1 MIQGRAALK
10 THFQTG
16 DRPTQTQFENFLD
29 SYVHMTEVNHGTVTI
44 SGTISATTGS
54 FAYLDITGTTAFNS
68 ITVGG
73 GFGNTGLTID
83 TDGKLETNS
92 SITSDTFIKAGTSFI
107 IGSANI
113 NEAEIT
119 VLDNVTPGVAQ
130 AGKVLVLDGDKNIAT
145 INSLTAISGSF
156 SMLSGSSGYIKNVDI
171 DNSAIGF
178 GGASSAS
185 FTTIQAVGNISS
197 SGGTLFAKHGYFANN
212 VAFGTPAGV
221 IISGSSGNI
230 TASGN
235 ISASGTGSFGAIDV
249 LDFGDIS
256 ASGDLIIHNI
266 TASGEISASGML
278 YANGADFG
286 DANIDNVG
294 SISLDQVLPD
304 TGSSLQIGADDQS
317 TMVNISGHLFAQA
330 SVTASGNISA
340 SGGNNIIGNDVI
352 IGEDCDS
359 SLQIKANVTASC
371 NISASGT
378 GSFGYIMGDGSGLTN
393 ISSDEHHG
401 NQPTITGSIT
411 VNYNS
416 NQTLVTNN
424 TGEFTIPIDS
434 NYTVQQG
441 AQIDLQYTPLAERLF
456 RYDVDTGTFIPY
468 AQANIDS
475 ETTMMKGF
483 GAGTAGVG
491 NDVTIRHNAT
501 VPENFVSILHT
512 TTNVTQSEDPNNNP
526 ITTDPHSITIQ
537 DQSTYTIKAGA
548 DVTVDGV
555 HHGVVRKDIAL
566 LGHIG
571 IGDTQAI
578 GPSGSDSF
586 NDQYNN
592 LYPSASTHLHISASS
607 PIVKIEDSTN
617 TCSGLLTIE
626 GNIEAL
632 CGTGSFGH
640 LVASGISAN
649 LIINGN
655 QTSTTESV
663 EIPHNFNNTIVTNNT
678 GDFTVNADYTVRAGA
693 QVDLQYTP
701 IAERLYRYDVD
712 TGDYIPYAQANIDS
726 ETTLIKGFGAGT
738 AGVGNDST
746 VRHNATVPENFTAI
760 LHTTTNVTQSEDPNN
775 NPMTTDP
782 HSITIQ
788 NNSTYTI
795 KSGADV
801 TVDGVHHGVVRK
813 DIALFQTLGIG
824 DTQAIGPSGSNHF
837 NDQYNNIYPSA
848 SAHLHISASNPLIK
862 VEASS
867 GTGLLDIDGNISAS
881 GGTVTAL
888 SGSFSELSGMS
899 PLTVNGETIF
909 TGPITASGDVSSSGN
924 INVNQINSR
933 GERVAYYDGQQML
946 LGSNSIN
953 TSIVGAS
960 IFLGP
965 VLGAITA
972 SGEISSS
979 SDITGVT
986 GSFEGGLV
994 LTSPNGTKYR
1004 FTTNDSGHLSLTG
1017 SAV

>member
-1 MIQGRAALK
+1 MSIQGRATLK

-54 FAYLDITGTTAFNS
+54 FAYLDITGTTAFDS

-73 GFGNTGLTID
+73 GYGNTGLTID
-83 TDGKLETNS
+83 ADGKLTTNAQ
-92 SITSDTFIKAGTSFI
+92 ILSDTSIKAGTSFI
-107 IGSANI
+107 IGNANI
-113 NEAEIT
+113 NEAEFI

-130 AGKVLVLDGDKNIAT
+130 AEKALVLDGDKNIAT
-145 INSLTAISGSF
+145 INSLTSTSGSF
-156 SMLSGSSGYIKNVDI
+156 SMLSGSSGYIKNINI
-171 DNSAIGF
+171 DNSTIGF
-178 GGASSAS
+178 AGPSSAS
-185 FTTIQAVGNISS
+185 FTHITASGDISS

-212 VAFGTPAGV
+212 VRFGQATV

-235 ISASGTGSFGAIDV
+235 ISASGTGSFGTLDV

-304 TGSSLQIGADDQS
+304 QAQSLQIGANDQS

-359 SLQIKANVTASC
+359 SLQIRANVTASC

-393 ISSDEHHG
+393 LGSDEHHG
-401 NQPTITGSIT
+401 NTPALTGSIT
-411 VNYNS
+411 VNYHS

-424 TGEFTIPIDS
+424 TGEFTITNGAD
-434 NYTVQQG
+434 YTIQEG

-456 RYDVDTGTFIPY
+456 RYNVDSGDFIPY

-475 ETTMMKGF
+475 ETTLMKGF

-501 VPENFVSILHT
+501 VPENFVTILHT

-526 ITTDPHSITIQ
+526 ISTDPHSITIQ

-566 LGHIG
+566 VGRIG

-578 GPSGSDSF
+578 GPSGSNSF

-592 LYPSASTHLHISASS
+592 IYPSASAHLHISASS
-607 PIVKIEDSTN
+607 PIVKIEDSTD

-626 GNIEAL
+626 GSIEAL

-663 EIPHNFNNTIVTNNT
+663 EIPQNFNNTIVTNNT
-678 GDFTVNADYTVRAGA
+678 GDFTINADYTVRAGA

-726 ETTLIKGFGAGT
+726 ETTLMKGFGAGT

-746 VRHNATVPENFTAI
+746 IRHNATVPENFTAI

-775 NPMTTDP
+775 NPITTDP

-795 KSGADV
+795 KSGADI

-824 DTQAIGPSGSNHF
+824 DTQAIGPSGSNSF

-867 GTGLLDIDGNISAS
+867 GAGLLDMQGSISAS
-881 GGTVTAL
+881 L
-888 SGSFSELSGMS
+888 D
-899 PLTVNGETIF
+899 VN
-909 TGPITASGDVSSSGN
+909 
-924 INVNQINSR
+924 
-933 GERVAYYDGQQML
+933 
-946 LGSNSIN
+946 
-953 TSIVGAS
+953 
-960 IFLGP
+960 
-965 VLGAITA
+965 VLG
-972 SGEISSS
+972 
-979 SDITGVT
+979 T
-986 GSFEGGLV
+986 GSFNGGIV
-994 LTSPNGTKYR
+994 LTAPNGTQYR
-1004 FTTNDSGHLSLTG
+1004 VTVDNSGNLTTSP
-1017 SAV
+1017 A

>member
-1 MIQGRAALK
+1 MIQGRATLK

-54 FAYLDITGTTAFNS
+54 FAYLDITGTTAFDS

-83 TDGKLETNS
+83 TDGKLETNA
-92 SITSDTFIKAGTSFI
+92 SIFADTFIKAGTSFI
-107 IGSANI
+107 IGNANI
-113 NEAEIT
+113 NEAEFI

-185 FTTIQAVGNISS
+185 FTTIQTVGNISA
-197 SGGTLFAKHGYFANN
+197 SGGTLIAKHGYFANN

-235 ISASGTGSFGAIDV
+235 ISASGTGSFGTLDV

-256 ASGDLIIHNI
+256 ASGDLIVHNI

-304 TGSSLQIGADDQS
+304 QAQSLQIGADDQS

-340 SGGNNIIGNDVI
+340 SGGTNIIGNDVI

-424 TGEFTIPIDS
+424 TGEFTIPADS

-566 LGHIG
+566 FKTMG

-663 EIPHNFNNTIVTNNT
+663 EIPQNFNNTIVTNNT

-867 GTGLLDIDGNISAS
+867 GTGLLDMQGSISAS
-881 GGTVTAL
+881 TD
-888 SGSFSELSGMS
+888 
-899 PLTVNGETIF
+899 VNI
-909 TGPITASGDVSSSGN
+909 
-924 INVNQINSR
+924 
-933 GERVAYYDGQQML
+933 
-946 LGSNSIN
+946 LG
-953 TSIVGAS
+953 
-960 IFLGP
+960 
-965 VLGAITA
+965 
-972 SGEISSS
+972 
-979 SDITGVT
+979 T
-986 GSFEGGLV
+986 GSFDGGII
-994 LTSPNGTKYR
+994 LTAPNGDKYR
-1004 FTTNDSGHLSLTG
+1004 LTVDNSGNLTTSS
-1017 SAV
+1017 V

>member
-1 MIQGRAALK
+1 MSIQGRATLK

-54 FAYLDITGTTAFNS
+54 FAYLDITGTTAFDS

-73 GFGNTGLTID
+73 GYGNTGLTID
-83 TDGKLETNS
+83 ADGKLTTNAQ
-92 SITSDTFIKAGTSFI
+92 ILSDTSIKAGTSFI
-107 IGSANI
+107 IGNANI
-113 NEAEIT
+113 NEAEFI

-130 AGKVLVLDGDKNIAT
+130 AEKALVLDGDKNIAT
-145 INSLTAISGSF
+145 INSLTSTSGSF
-156 SMLSGSSGYIKNVDI
+156 SMLSGSSGYIKNINI
-171 DNSAIGF
+171 DNSTIGF
-178 GGASSAS
+178 AGPSSAS
-185 FTTIQAVGNISS
+185 FTHITASGDISS

-212 VAFGTPAGV
+212 VRFGQATV

-235 ISASGTGSFGAIDV
+235 ISASGTGSFGTLDV

-256 ASGDLIIHNI
+256 VSGDLIIHNI

-304 TGSSLQIGADDQS
+304 QAQSLQIGANDQS

-359 SLQIKANVTASC
+359 SLQIRANVTASC

-393 ISSDEHHG
+393 LGSDEHHG
-401 NQPTITGSIT
+401 NTPALTGSIT
-411 VNYNS
+411 VNYHS

-424 TGEFTIPIDS
+424 TGEFTITNGAD
-434 NYTVQQG
+434 YTIQEG

-456 RYDVDTGTFIPY
+456 RYNVDSGDFIPY

-475 ETTMMKGF
+475 ETTLMKGF

-501 VPENFVSILHT
+501 VPENFVTILHT

-526 ITTDPHSITIQ
+526 ISTDPHSITIQ

-566 LGHIG
+566 VGRIG

-578 GPSGSDSF
+578 GPSGSNSF

-592 LYPSASTHLHISASS
+592 IYPSASAHLHISASS
-607 PIVKIEDSTN
+607 PIVKIEDSTD

-626 GNIEAL
+626 GSIEAL

-663 EIPHNFNNTIVTNNT
+663 EIPQNFNNTIVTNNT
-678 GDFTVNADYTVRAGA
+678 GDFTINADYTVRAGA

-726 ETTLIKGFGAGT
+726 ETTLMKGFGAGT

-746 VRHNATVPENFTAI
+746 IRHNATVPENFTAI

-775 NPMTTDP
+775 NPITTDP

-795 KSGADV
+795 KSGADI

-824 DTQAIGPSGSNHF
+824 DTQAIGPSGSNSF

-867 GTGLLDIDGNISAS
+867 GAGLLDMQGSISAS
-881 GGTVTAL
+881 L
-888 SGSFSELSGMS
+888 D
-899 PLTVNGETIF
+899 VN
-909 TGPITASGDVSSSGN
+909 
-924 INVNQINSR
+924 
-933 GERVAYYDGQQML
+933 
-946 LGSNSIN
+946 
-953 TSIVGAS
+953 
-960 IFLGP
+960 
-965 VLGAITA
+965 VLG
-972 SGEISSS
+972 
-979 SDITGVT
+979 T
-986 GSFEGGLV
+986 GSFNGGIV
-994 LTSPNGTKYR
+994 LTAPNGTQYR
-1004 FTTNDSGHLSLTG
+1004 VTVDNSGNLTTSP
-1017 SAV
+1017 A

>member
-1 MIQGRAALK
+1 MQNNYMEKNKNKKK
-10 THFQTG
+10 T
-16 DRPTQTQFENFLD
+16 
-29 SYVHMTEVNHGTVTI
+29 
-44 SGTISATTGS
+44 
-54 FAYLDITGTTAFNS
+54 
-68 ITVGG
+68 
-73 GFGNTGLTID
+73 LT
-83 TDGKLETNS
+83 
-92 SITSDTFIKAGTSFI
+92 
-107 IGSANI
+107 
-113 NEAEIT
+113 
-119 VLDNVTPGVAQ
+119 
-130 AGKVLVLDGDKNIAT
+130 
-145 INSLTAISGSF
+145 ISGSF

-235 ISASGTGSFGAIDV
+235 ISASGTGSFGTLDV

-607 PIVKIEDSTN
+607 PIVKN
-617 TCSGLLTIE
+617 
-626 GNIEAL
+626 
-632 CGTGSFGH
+632 
-640 LVASGISAN
+640 
-649 LIINGN
+649 
-655 QTSTTESV
+655 
-663 EIPHNFNNTIVTNNT
+663 
-678 GDFTVNADYTVRAGA
+678 R
-693 QVDLQYTP
+693 
-701 IAERLYRYDVD
+701 R
-712 TGDYIPYAQANIDS
+712 
-726 ETTLIKGFGAGT
+726 
-738 AGVGNDST
+738 
-746 VRHNATVPENFTAI
+746 
-760 LHTTTNVTQSEDPNN
+760 
-775 NPMTTDP
+775 
-782 HSITIQ
+782 
-788 NNSTYTI
+788 
-795 KSGADV
+795 
-801 TVDGVHHGVVRK
+801 
-813 DIALFQTLGIG
+813 
-824 DTQAIGPSGSNHF
+824 
-837 NDQYNNIYPSA
+837 
-848 SAHLHISASNPLIK
+848 
-862 VEASS
+862 
-867 GTGLLDIDGNISAS
+867 
-881 GGTVTAL
+881 
-888 SGSFSELSGMS
+888 
-899 PLTVNGETIF
+899 
-909 TGPITASGDVSSSGN
+909 
-924 INVNQINSR
+924 
-933 GERVAYYDGQQML
+933 
-946 LGSNSIN
+946 
-953 TSIVGAS
+953 
-960 IFLGP
+960 
-965 VLGAITA
+965 
-972 SGEISSS
+972 
-979 SDITGVT
+979 
-986 GSFEGGLV
+986 
-994 LTSPNGTKYR
+994 
-1004 FTTNDSGHLSLTG
+1004 
-1017 SAV
+1017 

>member
-1 MIQGRAALK
+1 MSIESRATLK

-54 FAYLDITGTTAFNS
+54 FAYLDITGTTAFDS

-73 GFGNTGLTID
+73 GYGNTGLTID
-83 TDGKLETNS
+83 TNGKLTTNAQ
-92 SITSDTFIKAGTSFI
+92 ILSDTSIKAGTSFI
-107 IGSANI
+107 IGNANI
-113 NEAEIT
+113 NEAEFI

-130 AGKVLVLDGDKNIAT
+130 AEKALVLDGDKNIAT
-145 INSLTAISGSF
+145 INSLTSTSGSF

-171 DNSAIGF
+171 DNSTIGF
-178 GGASSAS
+178 AGPSSAS
-185 FTTIQAVGNISS
+185 FTNITASGDISS

-212 VAFGTPAGV
+212 VRFGQATV
-221 IISGSSGNI
+221 IISGSAG
-230 TASGN
+230 
-235 ISASGTGSFGAIDV
+235 
-249 LDFGDIS
+249 
-256 ASGDLIIHNI
+256 NI
-266 TASGEISASGML
+266 TASGEISSSGML
-278 YANGADFG
+278 YSFGADFA
-286 DANIDNVG
+286 DQDITNVG
-294 SISLDQVLPD
+294 QIFLDYVRPD
-304 TGSSLQIGADDQS
+304 AGASLQIGADDQS
-317 TMVNISGHLFAQA
+317 TMVNISGHLFAQT

-359 SLQIKANVTASC
+359 SLQIRANVTASC

-393 ISSDEHHG
+393 LGTDEHHG

-424 TGEFTIPIDS
+424 TGEFTIPVDS

-456 RYDVDTGTFIPY
+456 RYNVDTGDFIPY

-475 ETTMMKGF
+475 ETTLMKGF

-501 VPENFVSILHT
+501 VPENFVTVLHT
-512 TTNVTQSEDPNNNP
+512 TTNVTQSEDPSNNP

-566 LGHIG
+566 VGRIG

-578 GPSGSDSF
+578 GPSGSNSF

-592 LYPSASTHLHISASS
+592 IYPSASAHLHISASS
-607 PIVKIEDSTN
+607 PIVKIEDSTD

-663 EIPHNFNNTIVTNNT
+663 EIPQNFNNTIVTNNT

-746 VRHNATVPENFTAI
+746 IRHNATVPENFTAI

-795 KSGADV
+795 KSGADI

-824 DTQAIGPSGSNHF
+824 DTQAIGPSGSNSF

-867 GTGLLDIDGNISAS
+867 GAGLLDMQGSVSAS
-881 GGTVTAL
+881 L
-888 SGSFSELSGMS
+888 D
-899 PLTVNGETIF
+899 VN
-909 TGPITASGDVSSSGN
+909 
-924 INVNQINSR
+924 
-933 GERVAYYDGQQML
+933 
-946 LGSNSIN
+946 
-953 TSIVGAS
+953 
-960 IFLGP
+960 
-965 VLGAITA
+965 VLG
-972 SGEISSS
+972 
-979 SDITGVT
+979 T
-986 GSFEGGLV
+986 GSFNGGIV
-994 LTSPNGTKYR
+994 LTAPNGTQYR
-1004 FTTNDSGHLSLTG
+1004 VTVDNSGNLTTSP
-1017 SAV
+1017 A

>member
-1 MIQGRAALK
+1 MSIQGRATLK

-54 FAYLDITGTTAFNS
+54 FAYLDITGTTAFDS

-73 GFGNTGLTID
+73 GYGNTGLTID
-83 TDGKLETNS
+83 ADGKLTTNAQ
-92 SITSDTFIKAGTSFI
+92 ILSDTSIKAGTSFI
-107 IGSANI
+107 IGNANI
-113 NEAEIT
+113 NEAEFI

-130 AGKVLVLDGDKNIAT
+130 AEKALVLDGDKNIAT
-145 INSLTAISGSF
+145 INSLTSTSGSF
-156 SMLSGSSGYIKNVDI
+156 SMLSGSSGYIKNINI
-171 DNSAIGF
+171 DNSTIGF
-178 GGASSAS
+178 AGPSSAS
-185 FTTIQAVGNISS
+185 FTHITASGDISS

-212 VAFGTPAGV
+212 VRFGQATV

-235 ISASGTGSFGAIDV
+235 ISASGTGSFGTLDV

-304 TGSSLQIGADDQS
+304 QAQSLQIGANDQS

-359 SLQIKANVTASC
+359 SLQIRANVTASC

-393 ISSDEHHG
+393 LGSDEHHG
-401 NQPTITGSIT
+401 NTPALTGSIT
-411 VNYNS
+411 VNYHS

-424 TGEFTIPIDS
+424 TGEFTITNGAD
-434 NYTVQQG
+434 YTIQEG

-456 RYDVDTGTFIPY
+456 RYNVDSGDFIPY

-475 ETTMMKGF
+475 ETTLMKGF

-501 VPENFVSILHT
+501 VPENFVTILHT

-526 ITTDPHSITIQ
+526 ISTDPHSITIQ

-566 LGHIG
+566 VGRIG

-578 GPSGSDSF
+578 GPSGSNSF

-592 LYPSASTHLHISASS
+592 IYPSASEHLHISASS
-607 PIVKIEDSTN
+607 PIVKIEDRTD

-626 GNIEAL
+626 GSIEAL

-663 EIPHNFNNTIVTNNT
+663 EIPQNFNNTIVTNNT
-678 GDFTVNADYTVRAGA
+678 GDFTINADYTVRAGA

-726 ETTLIKGFGAGT
+726 ETTLMKGFGAGT

-746 VRHNATVPENFTAI
+746 IRHNATVPENFTAI

-775 NPMTTDP
+775 NPITTDP

-795 KSGADV
+795 KSGADI

-824 DTQAIGPSGSNHF
+824 DTQAIGPSGSNSF

-867 GTGLLDIDGNISAS
+867 GAGLLDMQGSISAS
-881 GGTVTAL
+881 L
-888 SGSFSELSGMS
+888 D
-899 PLTVNGETIF
+899 VN
-909 TGPITASGDVSSSGN
+909 
-924 INVNQINSR
+924 
-933 GERVAYYDGQQML
+933 
-946 LGSNSIN
+946 
-953 TSIVGAS
+953 
-960 IFLGP
+960 
-965 VLGAITA
+965 VLG
-972 SGEISSS
+972 
-979 SDITGVT
+979 T
-986 GSFEGGLV
+986 GSFNGGIV
-994 LTSPNGTKYR
+994 LTAPNGTQYR
-1004 FTTNDSGHLSLTG
+1004 VTVDNSGNLTTSP
-1017 SAV
+1017 A